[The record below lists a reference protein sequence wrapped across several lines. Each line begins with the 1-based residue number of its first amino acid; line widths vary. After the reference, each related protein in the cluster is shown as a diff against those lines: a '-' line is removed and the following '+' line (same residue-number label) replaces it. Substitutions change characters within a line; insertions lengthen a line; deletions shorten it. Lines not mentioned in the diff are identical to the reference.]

1 MEENFRCPRC
11 GAQQAPSDMCSNCG
25 INIARYLELKESRS
39 FTPSEASR
47 KRRENLEKQKSISKP
62 PEKPQEPPSEHPPES
77 FQEPLTGASPDEISE
92 GEESAQEPPLDM
104 PPHIPLPDMSGSLP
118 REGLARIGELFSNT
132 WETFKSRFWT
142 LILLYILAAI
152 FCLAAFGIFFG
163 IGFLLSSVA
172 PDAREVILVV
182 SGFIG
187 AIAGI
192 IAVTWGVGAFI
203 CAVAD
208 FDMGI
213 QDALSEGSQK
223 IWSFLW
229 IFSLL
234 GYILSGG
241 FLLFIVPGII
251 FSTWF
256 LFSQFI
262 LAREDVRGMDA
273 LLKSKE
279 YVSGYWFDVFLRF
292 LLIWV
297 ISLVLNMIP
306 LIGFIL
312 SIAFTPF
319 LWIYIYLV
327 YDDLKAIKGDVV
339 YVSNTGEKAKWLG
352 IATLGYILV
361 PIVLIMFMG
370 TYIMSTLFS
379 FTSILNPNISSTP
392 PFSQENPVSGRNVPF
407 QSGNSDEMSASDET
421 VQNVM
426 VYIYSLNYKGMVMLN
441 GEELYEIKGEEDMNY
456 NYSGGGNFKRGRNI
470 IDVEYESLPGDPW
483 KLEMKIKVYTYNWE
497 NGSEQV
503 INEWVLNDSGGM
515 QSFEVFL

>member
-11 GAQQAPSDMCSNCG
+11 GTHQVPSDICSKCG
-25 INIARYLELKESRS
+25 INISRYLELRESRS

-47 KRRENLEKQKSISKP
+47 KRRENAEKQKSSGTPPDKP
-62 PEKPQEPPSEHPPES
+62 HEPPSMPSPEHPADTVSE
-77 FQEPLTGASPDEISE
+77 EDKLSP
-92 GEESAQEPPLDM
+92 EPPPDI
-104 PPHIPLPDMSGSLP
+104 PPHIPLPDMSDSLQ
-118 REGLARIGELFSNT
+118 RNGLAKIGELFSNT
-132 WETFKSRFWT
+132 WEIFKSRFWT

-152 FCLAAFGIFFG
+152 FCFVAFGIFFG
-163 IGFLLSSVA
+163 IGFLLSSVL
-172 PDAREVILVV
+172 PDAREVILVF

-203 CAVAD
+203 CAVSD
-208 FDMGI
+208 FDLGI
-213 QDALSEGSQK
+213 KDALSQGSQK

-234 GYILSGG
+234 SYILTGG
-241 FLLFIVPGII
+241 FLLFIIPGII

-256 LFSQFI
+256 FFSQFI
-262 LAREDVRGMDA
+262 LAQEDMRGMDA

-279 YVSGYWFDVFLRF
+279 YVSGYWFDIFLRF

-297 ISLVLNMIP
+297 LSLVISMIP
-306 LIGFIL
+306 YIGFIL

-319 LWIYIYLV
+319 LWIYAYLL
-327 YDDLKAIKGDVV
+327 YDDLKATKGDVT
-339 YVSNTGEKAKWLG
+339 YTSTSGEKAKWLG

-361 PIVLIMFMG
+361 PLLLIMFMG
-370 TYIMSTLFS
+370 TYLMSSLFS
-379 FTSILNPNISSTP
+379 FTSILNPYLSSSS
-392 PFSQENPVSGRNVPF
+392 PFSQEHSISERNAPF
-407 QSGNSDEMSASDET
+407 HQGNDKRISASDEAAR
-421 VQNVM
+421 NVM
-426 VYIYSLNYKGMVMLN
+426 VYIYSLNYKGMVKLN

-470 IDVEYESLPGDPW
+470 IDVEYDSLPGDPW
-483 KLEMKIKVYTYNWE
+483 KVEMKIKVYTYNWE
-497 NGSEQV
+497 NGSEQI
-503 INEWVLNDSGGM
+503 INEWVLDDSGGK

>member
-11 GAQQAPSDMCSNCG
+11 GIQQVPSDVCSKCG
-25 INIARYLELKESRS
+25 INITRYLELKESRS
-39 FTPSEASR
+39 FTPSDASR
-47 KRRENLEKQKSISKP
+47 KRRENLEKQKSIKKP
-62 PEKPQEPPSEHPPES
+62 PEKPPEPPPQPSSEPP
-77 FQEPLTGASPDEISE
+77 PDTVP
-92 GEESAQEPPLDM
+92 EESASTTESPPEL
-104 PPHIPLPDMSGSLP
+104 PPHIPLPDVSASLP

-142 LILLYILAAI
+142 LVLLYILAAV
-152 FCLAAFGIFFG
+152 FCLVAFGIFFG
-163 IGFLLSSVA
+163 IGFLLASVA

-213 QDALSEGSQK
+213 KDALSQGSQK

-234 GYILSGG
+234 DYILSGG

-256 LFSQFI
+256 FFSQFI

-279 YVSGYWFDVFLRF
+279 YISGYWFDVFLRF

-297 ISLVLNMIP
+297 ISLAINMIP
-306 LIGFIL
+306 FIGFIL

-319 LWIYIYLV
+319 LWIYTYLV
-327 YDDLKAIKGDVV
+327 YDDLKATKGDVT
-339 YVSNTGEKAKWLG
+339 YISTTGEKAKWLG
-352 IATLGYILV
+352 IATLGYILA
-361 PIVLIMFMG
+361 PLLLIMFMG
-370 TYIMSTLFS
+370 TYLMSSLFS
-379 FTSILNPNISSTP
+379 FTSILNPNFSNMS
-392 PFSQENPVSGRNVPF
+392 PFSQENSMPQKNIPS
-407 QSGNSDEMSASDET
+407 QSVKDKGTQYSDEAA
-421 VQNVM
+421 QNVM
-426 VYIYSLNYKGMVMLN
+426 VYIYSLNYKGMVKLN

-470 IDVEYESLPGDPW
+470 IDVEYDSLPGDPW
-483 KLEMKIKVYTYNWE
+483 KVEMKIKVYTYNWE

-503 INEWVLNDSGGM
+503 INEWVLNDSGGE
-515 QSFEVFL
+515 QSLEVFL

>member
-11 GAQQAPSDMCSNCG
+11 GTQQVPSDICNNCG
-25 INIARYLELKESRS
+25 INIAHYLELKESRS
-39 FTPSEASR
+39 FSPSEASR
-47 KRRENLEKQKSISKP
+47 KRRENLEKQKGIKKP
-62 PEKPQEPPSEHPPES
+62 PEPSSEPSPQPSPEPPPDTVPEAEESTPES
-77 FQEPLTGASPDEISE
+77 PPDI
-92 GEESAQEPPLDM
+92 
-104 PPHIPLPDMSGSLP
+104 PPHIPLPDMSDSLP

-132 WETFKSRFWT
+132 WETFKSRFWS
-142 LILLYILAAI
+142 LILLYILAAV

-163 IGFLLSSVA
+163 IGFLLSSVV
-172 PDAREVILVV
+172 PDEREVILVV

-208 FDMGI
+208 FDLGI
-213 QDALSEGSQK
+213 KDALSQGSQK

-234 GYILSGG
+234 GYILPGS

-256 LFSQFI
+256 FFSQFI

-297 ISLVLNMIP
+297 ISLVINIIP
-306 LIGFIL
+306 FIGFIL

-319 LWIYIYLV
+319 LWIYTYLV
-327 YDDLKAIKGDVV
+327 YDDLKATKGDVT
-339 YVSNTGEKAKWLG
+339 YVSTTGEKAKWLG

-361 PIVLIMFMG
+361 PLLLIMFMG
-370 TYIMSTLFS
+370 TYVISSLFS
-379 FTSILNPNISSTP
+379 FTSILNPNVSSTS
-392 PFSQENPVSGRNVPF
+392 PFPQEKSFSERNVPF
-407 QSGNSDEMSASDET
+407 KPATDKGTSASDEAA
-421 VQNVM
+421 QNVM
-426 VYIYSLNYKGMVMLN
+426 VYIYSLNYKGMVKLN

-470 IDVEYESLPGDPW
+470 IDVEYDSLPGDPW
-483 KLEMKIKVYTYNWE
+483 KVEMKIRVYKYNWE
-497 NGSEQV
+497 SGSEQV
-503 INEWVLNDSGGM
+503 INEWVLTDSGGK